1 MKPFIT
7 ITLFQWVPLF
17 LLLDKDLLYAWGEN
31 ILGVFAFIYLF
42 ILIILLTL
50 LFKNTTKCL

>member
-1 MKPFIT
+1 MKPLIT
-7 ITLFQWVPLF
+7 ITLFKWVPLF

-31 ILGVFAFIYLF
+31 ILGVFCFIYLF